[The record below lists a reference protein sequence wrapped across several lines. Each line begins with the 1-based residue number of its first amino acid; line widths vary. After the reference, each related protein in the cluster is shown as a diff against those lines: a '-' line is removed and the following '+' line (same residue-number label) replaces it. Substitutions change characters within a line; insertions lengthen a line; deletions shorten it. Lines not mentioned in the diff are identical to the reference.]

1 MCISFTYKKY
11 FLIAFIC
18 GSQELLFPEI
28 GSDLEVSENKI
39 LLLSY
44 ISLGDGLREC
54 GKSKE
59 VQSRS

>member
-39 LLLSY
+39 LLLSTKLEHNAVLEEE
-44 ISLGDGLREC
+44 IIPG
-54 GKSKE
+54 
-59 VQSRS
+59 Q